1 MRKQYARLDD
11 FTIIGVKN
19 ENGKFEHF
27 FVGDMQEEKLSNRT
41 FEKASD
47 AIEYGYELTESK
59 RLLND

>member
-1 MRKQYARLDD
+1 MRRLYATQDN
-11 FTIIGVKN
+11 FTIIGVFN

-47 AIEYGYELTESK
+47 AIDYGYELTESK